1 MHGFAPV
8 HGTDGLDDLTGYGD
22 LAARHVSAGRVLGLF
37 RPYAGRIALVLG
49 LIALATAA
57 GLAAP
62 FLLREIID
70 VALPRG
76 DVRLLGLLAGSLV
89 GLAALAAGIGVY
101 VFAVLLV
108 AGICSAVYRV
118 YSGKSF

>member
-8 HGTDGLDDLTGYGD
+8 HGTDGPDDLTGYGD

-89 GLAALAAGIGVY
+89 GLAALAA
-101 VFAVLLV
+101 A
-108 AGICSAVYRV
+108 SACFKPSSPRR
-118 YSGKSF
+118 SGRR